1 MPPQSTKNGSSADE
15 PAAPSTVL
23 DVLIVGAGFSG
34 LGMAIK
40 LLESGRTSFLVMEKA
55 DDIGGTWYANQ
66 YPGCACDIPSHLYS
80 FSFDRNPEWSRMY
93 AGREEIQNYLKDC
106 VSRYG
111 LEPYIRV
118 NTTMQQAVW
127 DEAASLWRV
136 TAANGSVF
144 TARVLVSAVGALHV
158 PAFPQIKGLEKFAGP
173 AFHSTEWERD
183 VQLQSK
189 RIAVIGTGASAIQFV
204 PEIAPK
210 AEKLF
215 VFQRTPPWILPKS
228 DFAIPDRWR
237 NRFRRMPL
245 LGWLFRK
252 ALFWLYELRV
262 YGFMGNL
269 WLRKR
274 GENMAREHLQAQVPD
289 PRLRAAIT
297 PSYEFGCKRVLISN
311 DFYPAIQRPNVE
323 LVTDAISEIRENSIV
338 TADGKEREVNVLIYG
353 TGFRATEP
361 LCGAGIVGRN
371 GLDIHQAWK
380 ERISAYLGVTV
391 AGFPNFFILL
401 GPNTGLGHNSVV
413 LMIEAQVRYVMKS
426 LELMRRRGS
435 KVMEVKPDTQ
445 KLFVDELRQRL
456 EGTVWQAGGCKSW
469 YKDADGENPTIWP
482 GSVVAYQRRTQA
494 VSAADYELTSDGAIA
509 EKAVVHYS

>member
-1 MPPQSTKNGSSADE
+1 MPAHSTKNGFSAHKLTD
-15 PAAPSTVL
+15 APDFL

-40 LLESGRTSFLVMEKA
+40 LLEAGTTSFLVIEKA

-93 AGREEIQNYLKDC
+93 AGREEIQTYLKAG

-118 NTTMQQAVW
+118 NTAMQQAVW
-127 DEAASLWRV
+127 DEAAALWRV
-136 TAANGSVF
+136 HAENGP
-144 TARVLVSAVGALHV
+144 TLTERVLVSGVGALHV
-158 PAFPQIKGLEKFAGP
+158 SAFPWIKGLEKFSGP
-173 AFHSTEWERD
+173 AFHPTEWD
-183 VQLQSK
+183 SNVPLDGK
-189 RIAVIGTGASAIQFV
+189 RTAVIGTGPSSIQFV

-237 NRFRRMPL
+237 NRFRRVPP
-245 LGWLFRK
+245 LGWLFRR

-274 GENMAREHLQAQVPD
+274 GETMAREHLQAQVPD
-289 PRLRAAIT
+289 PKLRAVLT

-311 DFYPAIQRPNVE
+311 DFYPAIQRPNAE
-323 LVTDAISEIRENSIV
+323 LVTDAISEVREHSIV
-338 TADGKEREVNVLIYG
+338 TADGKEREVDVLIYG

-361 LCGAGIVGRN
+361 LYGASIIGRN

-380 ERISAYLGVTV
+380 DRISACLGVTV

-413 LMIEAQVRYVMKS
+413 LMIEAQVRYVMES

-435 KVMEVKPDTQ
+435 KIMEVKPDTQ
-445 KLFVDELRQRL
+445 RLFVDELRQRL
-456 EGTVWQAGGCKSW
+456 QGTVWQSGGCKSW
-469 YKDADGENPTIWP
+469 YKDAAGENPTIWP
-482 GSVVAYQRRTQA
+482 GSVVAYQRRTRA
-494 VSAADYELTSDGAIA
+494 VSAQDYDLSLDKEDAGKHAAAS
-509 EKAVVHYS
+509 

>member
-1 MPPQSTKNGSSADE
+1 MPAHSTKNGSSADK
-15 PAAPSTVL
+15 PDAPEIL

-40 LLESGRTSFLVMEKA
+40 LLQAGTTSFLVIEKA

-93 AGREEIQNYLKDC
+93 AGREEIQDYLKAC
-106 VSRYG
+106 AHRYG
-111 LEPYIRV
+111 LEPYIRAS
-118 NTTMQQAVW
+118 TAMQQAVW
-127 DEAASLWRV
+127 DEAAALWRV
-136 TAANGSVF
+136 TATSGSTF

-158 PAFPQIKGLEKFAGP
+158 PSFPQIKGLEKFAGP
-173 AFHSTEWERD
+173 AFHSTEWD
-183 VQLQSK
+183 SSLQLEGK
-189 RIAVIGTGASAIQFV
+189 RIAVIGTGASSIQFV

-210 AEKLF
+210 AEKLL

-228 DFAIPDRWR
+228 DFAISDRWR
-237 NRFRRMPL
+237 SRFRRVPL

-274 GENMAREHLQAQVPD
+274 GANMAREHLAAQVPD
-289 PRLRAAIT
+289 PKMRALLT
-297 PSYEFGCKRVLISN
+297 PAYEFGCKRVLISN
-311 DFYPAIQRPNVE
+311 DFYPALQRPNVE
-323 LVTDAISEIRENSIV
+323 LVTDAISEVREHSIV
-338 TADGKEREVNVLIYG
+338 TADGREREIDVLIYG

-361 LCGAGIVGRN
+361 LYGVSIVGRN

-413 LMIEAQVRYVMKS
+413 LMIEAQVRYVMES

-445 KLFVDELRQRL
+445 KLFVDELRRRL
-456 EGTVWQAGGCKSW
+456 QGTVWQAGGCKSW
-469 YKDADGENPTIWP
+469 YKDAAGENPTIWP
-482 GSVVAYQRRTQA
+482 GSVVAYQRRTRA
-494 VSAADYELTSDGAIA
+494 VSAQDYDLGSNAAAA
-509 EKAVVHYS
+509 EKTAAHHS